1 MKRVRGH
8 ARGAMFAAGAAA
20 SMAGMLMAPPS
31 ALAQGVAQANQSAVI
46 DEIMV
51 SARRREERLI
61 DTPVAASV
69 LGTEGLD
76 RYNTRSLSQLTE
88 RIPGLDITESS
99 GGGAGGNIS
108 IRGIGKPPG
117 TADYG
122 VDQPVSL
129 VIDGMSFTR
138 GHMLKTGFFDIAA
151 VEVLKGP
158 QALYFGKNSPAGV
171 IAVTSITPEVG
182 EPMQGF
188 IRAQYEFETQD
199 PVLEAGLSFP
209 VSETVAMRVALRG
222 QDMRDG
228 WMKNNSQPLD
238 VSALYLGEP
247 FMSRGPSHSVWPQQE
262 QFVGRLTTVWEPA
275 HDFRATLRNFTS
287 YTKRNDGGTTVLF
300 ACADGPGANP
310 HYVVFPDPTQIC
322 PDNKPLTR
330 GNASLPPAEVANA
343 NIGID
348 EDDRFFDKLKQQL
361 HTLELE
367 WDAGDYLVTL
377 NSGFWDYEHEE
388 YTNYDWTSYAVVVS
402 KQGESGKS
410 FTNELRLQSQFD
422 GPVNFLVGA
431 FYEKSERDLEAPVQ
445 ILPSSFLPGISP
457 YQAGQFQ
464 GDEIYD
470 GTYIN
475 YHQLWNNDIRSWSV
489 FASADWDFAE
499 RWRLSGGIRYTD
511 EKRKTVGGN
520 LFENGLGFSP
530 SQVFYEPSNSAD
542 NWSPELTLSYHFT
555 DDVMGYVSYKH
566 GFQSGGISNPGTAA
580 DLRSL
585 SPEARNDALTF
596 DETTIEGFEVGL
608 KGYFLD
614 NRLRT
619 DFAAFWYETKDLQ
632 VGIFNSNTT
641 TFTIQNAAVAH
652 NWGLEFQADY
662 QLHERV
668 QLRFAGQYNHLKFDE
683 WEDAGCH
690 PVDGA
695 LGDIGALPSQ
705 GPGCH
710 IGPDGVP
717 IQDLSGI
724 RYGGP
729 PLQANVGLTYFGPAF
744 HGWDIIGNIDT
755 IHHSKGKRMLNQPFT
770 EVPSRTVTNI
780 AATLGQ
786 QAGPWEVSLMCSNCF
801 NKRYVTSIMNK
812 PLAKI
817 IPGERGDMT
826 GQLAPPRLVT
836 LSVTYSM

>member
-8 ARGAMFAAGAAA
+8 TRGSILLSGAAV
-20 SMAGMLMAPPS
+20 SVAGMLMAPPF
-31 ALAQGVAQANQSAVI
+31 ALAQGASQASQSAVI

-69 LGTEGLD
+69 LNAEGLD
-76 RYNTRSLSQLTE
+76 RYNTRTLTQLTE
-88 RIPGLDITESS
+88 RIPGLDISDGS

-122 VDQPVSL
+122 IDQPVSL

-138 GHMLKTGFFDIAA
+138 GHMLKTGFFDVAA

-171 IAVTSITPEVG
+171 IAINSISPVVG
-182 EPMQGF
+182 EAMEGF
-188 IRAQYEFETQD
+188 VRAQYEFETRD
-199 PVLEAGLSFP
+199 PVLEAGVSFP
-209 VSETVAMRVALRG
+209 VGETVAMRVALRG
-222 QDMRDG
+222 QDMRGG
-228 WMKNNSQPLD
+228 WMKNNAEPLD
-238 VSALYLGEP
+238 VSALYGEP
-247 FMSRGPSHSVWPQQE
+247 FMTRGASHSSWPQQE

-275 HDFRATLRNFTS
+275 EDFRATLRNFTS
-287 YTKRNDGGTTVLF
+287 YTKRSDGGTTVLF

-310 HYVVFPDPTQIC
+310 YFVVFPDPTQIC

-330 GNASLPPAEVANA
+330 SNAALPPAEVANA

-377 NSGFWDYEHEE
+377 NSGFWDYKHRE
-388 YTNYDWTSYAVVVS
+388 YTNYDYTSYAVVVS
-402 KQGESGKS
+402 EQGESGKS
-410 FTNELRLQSQFD
+410 FTNELRVQSQSD
-422 GPVNFLVGA
+422 GPVNFMLGA
-431 FYEKSERDLEAPVQ
+431 FYEKSERELEAPVQ
-445 ILPSSFLPGISP
+445 ILPPAFLGGLSP
-457 YQAGQFQ
+457 YQAGRFQ

-470 GTYIN
+470 GTFIN

-511 EKRKTVGGN
+511 ESRKAVGGN

-530 SQVFYEPSNSAD
+530 SQVFYEPRVSSD
-542 NWSPELTLSYHFT
+542 NWSPELTLSYHFS

-566 GFQSGGISNPGTAA
+566 GFQSAGISNPGTVP
-580 DLRSL
+580 DLRQL
-585 SPEARNDALTF
+585 TPEARQDALTF
-596 DETTIEGFEVGL
+596 DETTIEGFEAGL

-614 NRLRT
+614 NRLRAE
-619 DFAAFWYETKDLQ
+619 FAAFWYESEDLQ

-652 NWGLEFQADY
+652 NWGFEFQADY

-668 QLRFAGQYNHLKFDE
+668 QLRFAGQYNNLKFDE

-695 LGDIGALPSQ
+695 LGAALPNQ

-729 PLQANVGLTYFGPAF
+729 PIQANAGLTYFGPAF
-744 HGWDIIGNIDT
+744 NGWEIIGNIDA
-755 IHHSKGKRMLNQPFT
+755 IHHSKGKRTLNQPFT
-770 EVPSRTVTNI
+770 EVPSRTVANI

-786 QAGPWEVSLMCSNCF
+786 QAGPWEVSLMCSNCLD
-801 NKRYVTSIMNK
+801 KRYVTSIGNK

-826 GQLAPPRLVT
+826 GQLSPPRLVT
-836 LSVTYSM
+836 LSLTYSM